1 MKKEVSILKLKDDSK
16 GIQKDTV
23 VEEFTARISFNGE
36 IVSEISC
43 TPNDLKYLAIGNLY
57 AKRLITNV
65 LELKLEI
72 NGNLINVNLLNHSG
86 AFKKQQGKY
95 TISKDLIFKKI
106 VELLTSSTLFKE
118 TGGCHMVG
126 IFDLTKGKF
135 MYIAEDIARHSA
147 VEKCIGY
154 IVSDPDKV
162 NKPVLFASGRANS
175 RIVEECAM
183 VGIPIVITKSAV
195 TDKAIEVAK
204 TQKITLIGFVRGR
217 RANIYTHPKR
227 VK

>member
-1 MKKEVSILKLKDDSK
+1 MKKEVRILKLKDSLRE
-16 GIQKDTV
+16 IQKDTV
-23 VEEFTARISFNGE
+23 VEEFTACISFNGK

-57 AKRLITNV
+57 AKGFIASALG
-65 LELKLEI
+65 LKLEI
-72 NGNLINVNLLNHSG
+72 SGNRINVTLLNQSK
-86 AFKKQQGKY
+86 AFKKRQKKY

-106 VELLTSSTLFKE
+106 VELLTSSALFKE

-126 IFDLTKGKF
+126 IFDLTKDRF
-135 MYIAEDIARHSA
+135 LYIAEDIARHSA
-147 VEKCIGY
+147 VEKCTGY
-154 IVSDPDKV
+154 MVFNSDKV
-162 NKPVLFASGRANS
+162 DKPVLFASGRANS

-195 TDKAIEVAK
+195 TDKAIKAAE

-217 RANIYTHPKR
+217 HANIYTCPER